1 MWSKKELEVSD
12 VVLLMD
18 RFGYVKTVD
27 TSTYDR
33 NKDTAD
39 AENKLILKV
48 KNIDKLCIFT
58 NNGNMHLVKVLDLPY
73 GKFRDKGTPID
84 NVSNYDS
91 SKEDIV
97 FIAPLMDVEKH
108 KLIFGTKSAMI
119 KLVDGAEF
127 VVTRKTSQA
136 QSSWMMMSCC
146 LLTCFQRMLQWEC
159 VQRRRCSFESTVALF
174 LKRKRQQ

>member
-1 MWSKKELEVSD
+1 MKELKAFRKEYARDRRTELDNLEEAVVVKKELEVSD

-119 KLVDGAEF
+119 KLVNGAEF

-136 QSSWMMMSCC
+136 TKPVSYTH
-146 LLTCFQRMLQWEC
+146 LTLP
-159 VQRRRCSFESTVALF
+159 TIA
-174 LKRKRQQ
+174 